1 MRKAKRNIIIA
12 TIFLVI
18 YFLVNYIYINLVSNN
33 KKVCVLNKDVLEG
46 QIVTKEDITI
56 FKLNIPRNTN
66 ISNYIEG
73 NFKDEFIAANDIPKG
88 KILMDLDLIKKDE
101 YIYEDQKE
109 IIEIELDKE
118 DFVLNSK
125 IKRKNII
132 NLYFKFNKNEESK
145 NVELIQQNLKV
156 IDVIKKEDDIYK
168 IIVCLKNDKV
178 NKIKEIKGQG
188 VFSISLLR

>member
-18 YFLVNYIYINLVSNN
+18 YFLVNYIYINLISNN